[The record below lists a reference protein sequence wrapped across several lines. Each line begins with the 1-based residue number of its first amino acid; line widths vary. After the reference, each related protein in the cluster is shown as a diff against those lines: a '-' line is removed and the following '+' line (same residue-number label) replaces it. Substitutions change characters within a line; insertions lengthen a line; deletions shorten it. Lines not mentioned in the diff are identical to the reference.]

1 MMKFKL
7 LTFKF
12 STMRNDKPNVI
23 VEKTIN
29 FALSV
34 IEYCER

>member
-1 MMKFKL
+1 
-7 LTFKF
+7 
-12 STMRNDKPNVI
+12 MRNDKPNVI

-34 IEYCER
+34 IEYCEPLEKDKKL